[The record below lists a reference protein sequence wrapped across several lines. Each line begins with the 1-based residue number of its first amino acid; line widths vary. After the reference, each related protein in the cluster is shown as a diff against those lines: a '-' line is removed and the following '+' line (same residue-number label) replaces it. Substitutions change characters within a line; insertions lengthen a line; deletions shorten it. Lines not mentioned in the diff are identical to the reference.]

1 MTHKVLLG
9 LELQLGDE
17 FENLRSDVDVV
28 RAMQVDVVEPD
39 SLGADADVLTLVSV
53 GLGVRVEFV
62 PQGDVDFVLLV
73 LKGLQLVEVLAV
85 RFCKGLGLL
94 VSGLQ
99 LSDASE
105 ELDDVV
111 LEQPVGLVGLDLV
124 VAVLLRAFDLLER
137 AVRVVPRAEFLIATI
152 PLGLAG
158 LIGDVVMGS
167 VLGAD
172 AELGLLRPAVTD
184 LWLNVEDGAQLGR
197 EAGDDAP
204 VVQTFDV

>member
-1 MTHKVLLG
+1 M
-9 LELQLGDE
+9 
-17 FENLRSDVDVV
+17 
-28 RAMQVDVVEPD
+28 RA
-39 SLGADADVLTLVSV
+39 
-53 GLGVRVEFV
+53 
-62 PQGDVDFVLLV
+62 
-73 LKGLQLVEVLAV
+73 K
-85 RFCKGLGLL
+85 
-94 VSGLQ
+94 
-99 LSDASE
+99 
-105 ELDDVV
+105 LDDVV

-172 AELGLLRPAVTD
+172 AELGLLGPAVTD